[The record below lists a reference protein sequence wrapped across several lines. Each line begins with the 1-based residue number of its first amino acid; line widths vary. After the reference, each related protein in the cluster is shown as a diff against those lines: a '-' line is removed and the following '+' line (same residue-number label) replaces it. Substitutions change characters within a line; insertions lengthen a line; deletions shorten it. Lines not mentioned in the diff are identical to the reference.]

1 MSKVGKGSLCYFF
14 FFKILWAH
22 AWLYSRQR
30 LHPCFV
36 SDFKSLGIPPDLV
49 KGLDELGIQKPTPV
63 QSQSIPYLLDRGHD
77 FVAQAQTG
85 TGKTAAFGLP
95 LLTKIAPKNKKIQS
109 LILAP
114 TRELAKQIHKAL
126 FKFTKYADQRIFL
139 EVAAGGDKIDTQVA
153 RLQRPTHIL
162 VATPGRLYDLL
173 KRKAVALDDVQY
185 LILDEA
191 DEMLSMGFK
200 DQIRS
205 AIEISVN
212 RKATWLFSAT
222 FPRVLDDLIK
232 FCMSPDPKTVK
243 GDTKNV
249 VNRNIEHRYAIC
261 VKEDKTDF
269 IDEFLH
275 RQGSQRGLIFTRTRD
290 GADILGKKLCN
301 RGHSVGVLQGDL
313 TQLER
318 DKVMRAFKKERSQFL
333 VATDVAARGIDVEDL
348 AFVVHHQL
356 PEQIDYYTH
365 RSGRTARAGKKGI
378 SLVLVDPREKKKLK
392 QFSHALGI
400 HFGPA

>member
-1 MSKVGKGSLCYFF
+1 M
-14 FFKILWAH
+14 
-22 AWLYSRQR
+22 
-30 LHPCFV
+30 
-36 SDFKSLGIPPDLV
+36 SDFKSLGIPSDLV

-63 QSQSIPYLLDRGHD
+63 QSQSIPYLLERGHD

-95 LLTKIAPKNKKIQS
+95 LLTKIAPENKKIQS

-205 AIEISVN
+205 AIEISMN

-243 GDTKNV
+243 VDTKNV
-249 VNRNIEHRYAIC
+249 VNRNIEHRYAVC

-275 RQGSQRGLIFTRTRD
+275 RQGAQRGLIFTRTRD
-290 GADILGKKLCN
+290 GADILGKKLAN